1 MQNMHTKEQVNTRL
15 LVMEMLLTVT
25 SNQEYSHIVI
35 REVLNKYNYLSIQE
49 KSFMKRLF
57 EGTLERMIELDY
69 CINQFSKVKVSKMK
83 PVIQAIM
90 RMGVYQILYM
100 DAVPD
105 AAACNEAVKLA
116 QKKGFATLKGFVN
129 GVLRNIARNKD
140 AIAYPD
146 KEKTYEQYLSVT
158 YSMPEWIVSHF
169 LKQQGKEKTEQ
180 ILQGLLAEHPVTVR
194 FRKKEEACI
203 KAVEKA
209 LLEQGGSMTKHPYL
223 EDAYQIEKTDDVTRL
238 PGYEQGDFVIQDV
251 SSMLAVEALGI
262 ETLGIETLGLH
273 NEVKI
278 LDICAAPG
286 GKTMLATD
294 KLIAAKAESCREIQ
308 REIQI
313 EARDVSDYK
322 VNLMQQNFNR
332 CGLQQVEAVVWDA
345 LDLDE
350 TWVGQADVVI
360 ADLPCSG
367 LGIIGKKRDI
377 KYKMSQESID
387 SIIALQ
393 EEILANAVQYVKPGG
408 KLLFSTCTINKQE
421 NEEHVALLRNT
432 YDMTPVSLQKYLPI
446 ELFGDTVKEGYMQ
459 LLPGIHQ
466 TDGFFIS
473 VFQKN
478 GKV

>member
-1 MQNMHTKEQVNTRL
+1 MQNKQKKEQVNTRL

-35 REVLNKYNYLSIQE
+35 REVLNKYNYLSMQE

-83 PVIQAIM
+83 PVIQTIM

-129 GVLRNIARNKD
+129 GVLRNIARNKA

-146 KEKTYEQYLSVT
+146 EKKDYGQYLSVK
-158 YSMPEWIVSHF
+158 YSMPQWIVSHF

-180 ILQGLLAEHPVTVR
+180 ILQGLLTEHPVTVR
-194 FRKKEEACI
+194 FRKRDEACI

-209 LLEQGGSMTKHPYL
+209 LLEQGGSITKHPYL
-223 EDAYQIEKTDDVTRL
+223 DYAYQIEKTDDVTRL
-238 PGYEQGDFVIQDV
+238 PGYAQGDFVIQDV
-251 SSMLAVEALGI
+251 SSMLAIEAIGI
-262 ETLGIETLGLH
+262 EAIGCKEGM
-273 NEVKI
+273 KI

-286 GKTMLATD
+286 GKTMLAAD
-294 KLIAAKAESCREIQ
+294 KLKEAARCNKTQ
-308 REIQI
+308 VNGQI

-322 VNLMQQNFNR
+322 VDLMQQNFDR
-332 CGLQQVEAVVWDA
+332 CGMQEVSAVVWDA

-350 TWVGQADVVI
+350 SWVGQADVVI

-377 KYKMSQESID
+377 KYKMSQESMD

-408 KLLFSTCTINKQE
+408 KLLFSTCTINQQE
-421 NEEHVALLRNT
+421 NEEHVKLLKNT
-432 YDMTPVSLQKYLPI
+432 HDMTPVSLQEYLP
-446 ELFGDTVKEGYMQ
+446 EEVYGETVREGYVQ

-473 VFQKN
+473 VFEKN

>member
-90 RMGVYQILYM
+90 RMGAYQILYM

-129 GVLRNIARNKD
+129 GVLRNLARNKET
-140 AIAYPD
+140 ITYPD
-146 KEKTYEQYLSVT
+146 AKKDYEQYLSVK
-158 YSMPEWIVSHF
+158 YSMPQWIVS
-169 LKQQGKEKTEQ
+169 LLLTQQGKEKTEQ
-180 ILQGLLAEHPVTVR
+180 ILQGLLAEHPVTIR
-194 FRKKEEACI
+194 FRKQDESHI

-209 LLEQGGSMTKHPYL
+209 LQEQGGSMKKHPYL
-223 EDAYQIEKTDDVTRL
+223 DYAYCLEKTDDVTRL
-238 PGYEQGDFVIQDV
+238 PGYFQGDFVIQDV
-251 SSMLAVEALGI
+251 SSMLAVESIGI
-262 ETLGIETLGLH
+262 EPGM
-273 NEVKI
+273 KI

-286 GKTMLATD
+286 GKSMLVAD
-294 KLIAAKAESCREIQ
+294 KTLAEGH
-308 REIQI
+308 I
-313 EARDVSDYK
+313 EARDISEYK
-322 VNLMQQNFNR
+322 VALMQDNFNR
-332 CGLQQVEAVVWDA
+332 CGLTQAKAIVWDA

-350 TWVGQADVVI
+350 SWIGQADVVI
-360 ADLPCSG
+360 ADVPCSG

-377 KYKMSQESID
+377 KYKMSPESIT
-387 SIIALQ
+387 SIVALQ

-421 NEEHVALLRNT
+421 NEEHVELLKNK
-432 YDMTPVSLQKYLPI
+432 YNMTPVSLQKQLPT
-446 ELFGDTVKEGYMQ
+446 EVLCDTAKEGYVQ

-473 VFQKN
+473 VFEKNN
-478 GKV
+478 GKA

>member
-1 MQNMHTKEQVNTRL
+1 MQNKEQVNTRL

-35 REVLNKYNYLSIQE
+35 REVLNKYNYLSTQE

-69 CINQFSKVKVSKMK
+69 CINQYSKVKVSKMK

-146 KEKTYEQYLSVT
+146 KKKDYEQYLSVT
-158 YSMPEWIVSHF
+158 YSMPQWIVSHF

-180 ILQGLLAEHPVTVR
+180 ILKGLLAEHPVTVR

-203 KAVEKA
+203 KAVEMA
-209 LLEQGGSMTKHPYL
+209 LLEQGGKMTRHPYL
-223 EDAYQIEKTDDVTRL
+223 DYAYQIEKTDDVTRL

-251 SSMLAVEALGI
+251 SSMLALEALGM
-262 ETLGIETLGLH
+262 EHLKTQTD
-273 NEVKI
+273 VKI

-286 GKTMLATD
+286 GKTMLAAD
-294 KLIAAKAESCREIQ
+294 KLQGLGK
-308 REIQI
+308 I

-322 VNLMQQNFNR
+322 VNLMQQNFDR
-332 CGLQQVEAVVWDA
+332 CGLQEVEAVVWDA

-350 TWVGQADVVI
+350 AWVGQADVVI

-421 NEEHVALLRNT
+421 NEEHVALLKNT
-432 YDMTPVSLQKYLPI
+432 YDMTPVSLQEYLPI
-446 ELFGDTVKEGYMQ
+446 EIFGDTVKEGYVQ

>member
-57 EGTLERMIELDY
+57 EGTLERMMELDY

-83 PVIQAIM
+83 PVIRAIM
-90 RMGVYQILYM
+90 RMGAYQILYM

-129 GVLRNIARNKD
+129 GVLRNLARNKET
-140 AIAYPD
+140 IAYPD
-146 KEKTYEQYLSVT
+146 AKKDYEQYLSVK
-158 YSMPEWIVSHF
+158 YSMPQWIVS
-169 LKQQGKEKTEQ
+169 LLLAQQGKEKTEQ
-180 ILQGLLAEHPVTVR
+180 ILQGLLAEHPVTIR
-194 FRKKEEACI
+194 FRKQDEACI
-203 KAVEKA
+203 KAVENA
-209 LLEQGGSMTKHPYL
+209 LIEQGGTMKKHSYVNY
-223 EDAYQIEKTDDVTRL
+223 AYQIEKTDDVTRL
-238 PGYEQGDFVIQDV
+238 PGYAQGDFVIQDV
-251 SSMLAVEALGI
+251 SSMLAVESIGI
-262 ETLGIETLGLH
+262 QAGM
-273 NEVKI
+273 KI

-286 GKTMLATD
+286 GKSMLAAD
-294 KLIAAKAESCREIQ
+294 KLKEAEECNKTQ
-308 REIQI
+308 ANGQI

-322 VNLMQQNFNR
+322 VELMQQNFDR
-332 CGLQQVEAVVWDA
+332 CGLQEVKAVVWDA

-350 TWVGQADVVI
+350 SWIGQADVVI

-377 KYKMSQESID
+377 KYKMTPESID
-387 SIIALQ
+387 AIIALQ
-393 EEILANAVQYVKPGG
+393 EEILENAVQYVKPGG
-408 KLLFSTCTINKQE
+408 KLLFSTCTINRQE
-421 NEEHVALLRNT
+421 NEAHVELLKNK
-432 YDMTPVSLQKYLPI
+432 YDMTPVSLQDYLPR
-446 ELFGDTVKEGYMQ
+446 EVQSDTTKEGYVQ

-473 VFQKN
+473 VFEK
-478 GKV
+478 